1 MLINKRKCLI
11 AAKKTKIL
19 EEAQEKLNQ
28 ARCQPEKNWSE
39 IIKDEDFLKVTS
51 FCQNPEIA
59 VKMLGRI
66 IQTVPEIK
74 GPRID

>member
-1 MLINKRKCLI
+1 MPSNF
-11 AAKKTKIL
+11 IL
-19 EEAQEKLNQ
+19 EEAREKLNQ

-39 IIKDEDFLKVTS
+39 IIKDEDFLKVTN

-74 GPRID
+74 GPRIDE